1 MDLHTSCLSTRG
13 SVLAEGDVTV
23 RLTCRDLHR
32 RSRRARRPRREP
44 RRDVARSDTTQGPTY
59 PGDGGT
65 TSASIHNRPPLSP
78 PSPLPCLCSLS
89 GRGLALA
96 HSRGS
101 ACVCAR
107 GSHTHTHTHNT
118 YDSTH
123 CTPPFLCL
131 CFECTTSRLFADH
144 GPGFKATGRC
154 SRGSAR
160 LYRGTFAGECRHRRE
175 GGVPALQQLEDV
187 TRPIMST

>member
-78 PSPLPCLCSLS
+78 PSPHPCLCSLS

-107 GSHTHTHTHNT
+107 GSHTHTHTHTTHTTPHIAPHLSYVYVSNAPRLVSLPT
-118 YDSTH
+118 TARDSKRPSCARGGVRDFTVVH
-123 CTPPFLCL
+123 
-131 CFECTTSRLFADH
+131 
-144 GPGFKATGRC
+144 
-154 SRGSAR
+154 SRGSADI
-160 LYRGTFAGECRHRRE
+160 GERE
-175 GGVPALQQLEDV
+175 GCLLSNNWR
-187 TRPIMST
+187 T

>member
-1 MDLHTSCLSTRG
+1 MTCTADRAGRVVRDVNHDATSRARTRPKALHTPAT
-13 SVLAEGDVTV
+13 EE
-23 RLTCRDLHR
+23 RLLHPFTIDHPFPL
-32 RSRRARRPRREP
+32 PRRF
-44 RRDVARSDTTQGPTY
+44 RA
-59 PGDGGT
+59 
-65 TSASIHNRPPLSP
+65 
-78 PSPLPCLCSLS
+78 
-89 GRGLALA
+89 
-96 HSRGS
+96 
-101 ACVCAR
+101 CAR
-107 GSHTHTHTHNT
+107 FRDAGLRSLTLGGARASVRGGVTHTHTHTHNT